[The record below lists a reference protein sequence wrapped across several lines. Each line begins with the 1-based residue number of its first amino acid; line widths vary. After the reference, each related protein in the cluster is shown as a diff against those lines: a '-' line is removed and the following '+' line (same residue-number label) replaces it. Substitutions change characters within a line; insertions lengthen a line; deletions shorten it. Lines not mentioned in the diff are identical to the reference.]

1 MEQQVLQQVEKEVK
15 KIRVQELK
23 AKEEA
28 PEVKRVKIDISNKKA
43 MDGITLRS
51 KQ

>member
-1 MEQQVLQQVEKEVK
+1 MLQQVEKEVK

-23 AKEEA
+23 AESPA
-28 PEVKRVKIDISNKKA
+28 IKRVKIDITNKKA

-51 KQ
+51 KEQ